1 MPKLNNTAE
10 LQAEALKRKQ
20 ERDKVAQAN
29 WVAKNKEVHLER
41 MREQY
46 QKKKAKL
53 LAEKVAR
60 GEVPVVKPVPVVAV
74 QPPNQLKNGTID
86 NSTLADAIKKIKDDY
101 ARVRVFKVYG
111 ASPSQAQQDG
121 FMRDLIYPADLVV
134 KNKSKLTPAHL
145 SAIAE
150 LGKDLTSILHH
161 DFVVKKTRKLK
172 VKVDTSEREAK
183 ERAMME
189 AEDRN
194 APEPKPKPKRKL
206 KKIVIA
212 EEIVDTDDE
221 EEERLDKLKK
231 IYSSPNSYTLTRDQ
245 KKEVEK
251 DNHSI
256 REGYTRFGG
265 VASQIDSEKSTYM
278 RNAEYRHFGKQKTTY
293 EEQLAFAQSIVF
305 PKDFVASIDWT
316 PAQLRR
322 IRLSKV
328 KLDDPRLLKN
338 PYNMSRDDRVKLFA
352 LFKE

>member
-20 ERDKVAQAN
+20 ERDKIAQAN

-111 ASPSQAQQDG
+111 ASPSQAQQEG
-121 FMRDLIYPADLVV
+121 FMRDLTYPADLVI

-145 SAIAE
+145 SAITE

-161 DFVVKKTRKLK
+161 DFVVKKTRKLR
-172 VKVDTSEREAK
+172 VKVDTSEREAR

-194 APEPKPKPKRKL
+194 AYVPEPKKRKL
-206 KKIVIA
+206 KKMVEPENNVINNTRPDGV
-212 EEIVDTDDE
+212 EDD
-221 EEERLDKLKK
+221 RGAV
-231 IYSSPNSYTLTRDQ
+231 YTASDFLWKTYVKQ
-245 KKEVEK
+245 WNAIIGNPKYFIGQAVPQY
-251 DNHSI
+251 I
-256 REGYTRFGG
+256 REANPQWRVPLKDLKHPPADFF
-265 VASQIDSEKSTYM
+265 VKELDNNLSPRQIFEMSTSVYDNYAKRYIEGETGKYGQDFWKVFKSLL
-278 RNAEYRHFGKQKTTY
+278 EHYRTAKGLGKIQYK
-293 EEQLAFAQSIVF
+293 
-305 PKDFVASIDWT
+305 
-316 PAQLRR
+316 
-322 IRLSKV
+322 
-328 KLDDPRLLKN
+328 
-338 PYNMSRDDRVKLFA
+338 
-352 LFKE
+352 